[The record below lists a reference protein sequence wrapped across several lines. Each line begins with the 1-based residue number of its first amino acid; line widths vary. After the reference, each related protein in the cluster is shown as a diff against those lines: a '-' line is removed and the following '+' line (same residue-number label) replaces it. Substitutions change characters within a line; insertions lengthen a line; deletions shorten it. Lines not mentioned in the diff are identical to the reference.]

1 MKIYSQLIAFLSC
14 LALTEVTIFT
24 TPSLANRLPVSAKC
38 QASLDRTQAKLKKA
52 KAWSWQLTVNGGKA
66 PSEFSIETLNSSNE
80 STWIQY
86 NGRNNPWKATRNKI
100 VQITVGEPG
109 LNNVGNSP
117 KFMESIS
124 QDIIFSCSDVVLI
137 KFWLAY
143 YWGPEVGLLQDGNV
157 RVFKCLSEDNRNY
170 GEGFPWG
177 YDDCC
182 C

>member
-14 LALTEVTIFT
+14 LALTDVTIFT

-52 KAWSWQLTVNGGKA
+52 KAWSWQQDANGGKA
-66 PSEFSIETLNSSNE
+66 PSEFSIKPLNSPHDLM
-80 STWIQY
+80 Y

-100 VQITVGEPG
+100 VHIIVGEPG

-124 QDIIFSCSDVVLI
+124 QDIILSCSDVVLI
-137 KFWLAY
+137 KFWLVY
-143 YWGPEVGLLQDGNV
+143 RLGVEVGLLQDGNV
-157 RVFKCLSEDNRNY
+157 RVFECLSPDHRGYYNP

>member
-52 KAWSWQLTVNGGKA
+52 KAWSWQLNFSGGKV
-66 PSEFSIETLNSSNE
+66 PSEFRIWTLNSSNE
-80 STWIQY
+80 YIY
-86 NGRNNPWKATRNKI
+86 NGKNNPWKATRNKI
-100 VQITVGEPG
+100 VNITVGEPG

-124 QDIIFSCSDVVLI
+124 QDIILSCSDVVLI
-137 KFWLAY
+137 KFWLGY
-143 YWGPEVGLLQDGNV
+143 EWGAEVG
-157 RVFKCLSEDNRNY
+157 
-170 GEGFPWG
+170 
-177 YDDCC
+177 
-182 C
+182 

>member
-52 KAWSWQLTVNGGKA
+52 KAWSWQQDVNGGKA

-80 STWIQY
+80 FTWIQY

-100 VQITVGEPG
+100 
-109 LNNVGNSP
+109 
-117 KFMESIS
+117 
-124 QDIIFSCSDVVLI
+124 
-137 KFWLAY
+137 
-143 YWGPEVGLLQDGNV
+143 
-157 RVFKCLSEDNRNY
+157 
-170 GEGFPWG
+170 
-177 YDDCC
+177 
-182 C
+182 

>member
-38 QASLDRTQAKLKKA
+38 QASLDRTQAKLKKV
-52 KAWSWQLTVNGGKA
+52 KAWSWQQNANGGKT
-66 PSEFSIETLNSSNE
+66 PSGFSIESLNSSNE
-80 STWIQY
+80 SIY
-86 NGRNNPWKATRNKI
+86 NGKNNPWKATRNK
-100 VQITVGEPG
+100 VVHITVGEPG
-109 LNNVGNSP
+109 LNNVGSSP
-117 KFMESIS
+117 KLMESIS

-137 KFWLAY
+137 KFWLGY
-143 YWGPEVGLLQDGNV
+143 EWGTEVGLLQDGNV
-157 RVFKCLSEDNRNY
+157 RVFKCLSQNY
-170 GEGFPWG
+170 TTWSENYPWG